1 MPMSSYVQR
10 LRDALGSDL
19 LLLPAVVVLPRDPLQ
34 RLLLVRHV
42 DTGSWAFLGGGVEPG
57 ETPELAGVREVAEEI
72 GLEVELGRLLTVVGG
87 QRFEVTYQNGD
98 RVAYM
103 AAVYEAQVVGGDLQ
117 PDGTEVSEAQWFGQE
132 QLTALDLTRFARN
145 LAEDLRLAR

>member
-1 MPMSSYVQR
+1 MSSYVQR